1 MNIPS
6 FPHWGI
12 ICFFFLFLFFFVFFF
27 MSLLCHFYS
36 GCRAIKGNFVVSLW
50 LVVSLLKLCWGVNVN
65 VILYSFKS
73 YLQFPMGKVNCQV
86 YNYQCN
92 NSGFKDESLNDFAKL
107 NVKRQDWSGNGSF
120 LLPKYL

>member
-1 MNIPS
+1 MNIPL
-6 FPHWGI
+6 FPHWVI
-12 ICFFFLFLFFFVFFF
+12 IFFFFFFFFI
-27 MSLLCHFYS
+27 SLLCHFYS

-107 NVKRQDWSGNGSF
+107 NVKRQAWSGNGSF